1 MLRIIRQ
8 YSSKIY
14 NTKTNEWYLKKDNYV
29 KIGLTKKAIE
39 DLNEIVYIEFPNSE
53 HDIIDKDAE
62 LVLIESIK
70 AVGSVNAPVN
80 STEII
85 EHNLDLEENLDM
97 LNKNPEDE
105 TNSWL
110 IKIKSF

>member
-1 MLRIIRQ
+1 
-8 YSSKIY
+8 
-14 NTKTNEWYLKKDNYV
+14 
-29 KIGLTKKAIE
+29 
-39 DLNEIVYIEFPNSE
+39 LNEIVYIEFPNSE
-53 HDIIDKDAE
+53 LDIIDKGDE

-70 AVGSVNAPVN
+70 AVGTINAPKD

-85 EHNLDLEENLDM
+85 EHNVELESNLDI